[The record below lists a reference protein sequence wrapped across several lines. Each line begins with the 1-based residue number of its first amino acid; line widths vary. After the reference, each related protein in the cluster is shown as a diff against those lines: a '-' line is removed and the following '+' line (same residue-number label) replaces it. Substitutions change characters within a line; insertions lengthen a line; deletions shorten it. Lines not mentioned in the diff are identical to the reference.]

1 MSEAR
6 TFLVG
11 AGPCEAPRLA
21 QLAVLTEQGQCRR
34 DGSGCSEGLLEAFE
48 QRKAVAWFYVVK
60 TRPVVR
66 ARSGRRGNATAH
78 EPWPWPCAL
87 HLPPGWA
94 GACGHEAALPSLGYG
109 AWHSGLSER
118 EVTQLAWPR
127 YLRHT

>member
-34 DGSGCSEGLLEAFE
+34 DCCGCSEGLLEAFE

-66 ARSGRRGNATAH
+66 ARSGRRGNATA
-78 EPWPWPCAL
+78 
-87 HLPPGWA
+87 GM
-94 GACGHEAALPSLGYG
+94 SLGLG
-109 AWHSGLSER
+109 RALCTSRRGGRAPVAMKLPF
-118 EVTQLAWPR
+118 PR
-127 YLRHT
+127 